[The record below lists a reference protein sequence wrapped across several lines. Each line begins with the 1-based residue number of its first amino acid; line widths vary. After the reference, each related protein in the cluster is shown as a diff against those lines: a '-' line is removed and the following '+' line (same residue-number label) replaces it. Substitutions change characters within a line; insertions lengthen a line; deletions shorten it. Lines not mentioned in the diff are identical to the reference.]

1 MRLREATNGTELKRL
16 QLLYDNVADELNSA
30 NEDLNKEPGI
40 LKARV
45 HTLMNEV
52 NRAKTGEAERLGC
65 WHLRLGLQ
73 NPSLDPAMARLVEEI
88 TEFDIHPSD
97 TNAVAVTTPGTV
109 KTTASKKANDGNDA
123 EKSDKEP
130 AAEELVSGPKDHWIQ
145 PSFSKAVFTRDGGE
159 DDEMDTTH

>member
-40 LKARV
+40 FKARV

-52 NRAKTGEAERLGC
+52 NRAKAGEAERLGC
-65 WHLRLGLQ
+65 WHLRLSLQ

-88 TEFDIHPSD
+88 TEFDIYTLAIQMRSLSQHLASSKQLQARKQTMATMLKSLTKNQRRKSWYQDQRTIGFSPALVRPSSPEK
-97 TNAVAVTTPGTV
+97 VA
-109 KTTASKKANDGNDA
+109 KTKR
-123 EKSDKEP
+123 
-130 AAEELVSGPKDHWIQ
+130 W
-145 PSFSKAVFTRDGGE
+145 TR
-159 DDEMDTTH
+159 